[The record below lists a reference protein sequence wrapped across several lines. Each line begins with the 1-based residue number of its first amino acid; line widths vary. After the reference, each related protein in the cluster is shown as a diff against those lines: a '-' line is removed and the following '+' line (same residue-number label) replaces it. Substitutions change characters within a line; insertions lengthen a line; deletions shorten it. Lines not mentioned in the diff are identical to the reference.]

1 LRWASLRFLL
11 VLVLINAVF
20 CGVAFAEPVE
30 LAGQLVDLLVAHDFA
45 GVTSHFDAQMTDFLP
60 VDGLTALWI
69 GLETDFGPLQEK
81 GEVTTAQQD
90 GITGVRFESLFERSL
105 VRISFFFTE
114 DEKVAGLLLQPGEEP
129 LPWEKPAYVDE
140 SRFREEEVIIGSGK
154 WQLPGT
160 LTIPVGE
167 GPFAAVVLV
176 HGSGAHDRDETI
188 GPNKPFKELAWGLA
202 CQGIAVLRYDKRT
215 YACAGRIIGDVERTL
230 TVKEETVDDAV
241 LAVALLRTRPEIDAR
256 RIFVLGHS
264 LGGMLIPRIGLVDEG
279 IHGFIVMAGVDRP
292 LEDAIT
298 AQNKYLT
305 ELDGTVD
312 EDETFALAEI
322 AKVVAEIKSP
332 ELKPDAKQPL
342 FFAYAPYWLDLRG
355 YQPAETAKTLKR
367 PVLVLQG
374 GRDWQVSQDEFTRW
388 KAALEGEPGFA
399 AHLYPSLNHLF
410 LPGEGP
416 SSLEEYDIP
425 GNIPEEVISDIA
437 RWIGGLPGPE
447 E

>member
-1 LRWASLRFLL
+1 MLVCSLG
-11 VLVLINAVF
+11 
-20 CGVAFAEPVE
+20 CGVAFSEPVE
-30 LAGQLVDLLVAHDFA
+30 LAGQLVDLLVAHNFA
-45 GVTSHFDAQMTDFLP
+45 GVTSHFDAQMAEFLP

-90 GITGVRFESLFERSL
+90 GITGVRFESLFERSM
-105 VRISFFFTE
+105 VRISFFFTS
-114 DEKVAGLLLQPGEEP
+114 DEKVAGFMLQPGEEP
-129 LPWEKPAYVDE
+129 LPWERPAYVDE
-140 SRFREEEVIIGSGK
+140 GKFREEEVIVGSGK

-160 LTIPVGE
+160 LSLPMGE
-167 GPFAAVVLV
+167 GPFPAVVLV

-188 GPNKPFKELAWGLA
+188 GPSKPFKDLAWGLA
-202 CQGIAVLRYDKRT
+202 CRGIAVLRYDKRT
-215 YACAGRIIGDVERTL
+215 YCCAGRIIGDVERAL
-230 TVKEETVDDAV
+230 TVKEETVDDAL
-241 LAVALLRTRPEIDAR
+241 LAVTLLRTRLELDPKR
-256 RIFVLGHS
+256 LFVLGHS
-264 LGGMLIPRIGLVDEG
+264 LGGMLIPRLGARDEDIG
-279 IHGFIVMAGVDRP
+279 GFIVMAGVDRP

-312 EDETFALAEI
+312 EAETYALTEI
-322 AKVVAEIKSP
+322 AKLVALIKSP
-332 ELKPDAKQPL
+332 DLKPDEKQPL
-342 FFAYAPYWLDLRG
+342 FSSYAPYWLDLRG
-355 YQPAETAKTLKR
+355 YQPAEEAKALKR

-374 GRDWQVSQDEFTRW
+374 ERDWQVSQEEFNRW
-388 KAALEGEPGFA
+388 KAALEGSKGFA

-437 RWIGGLPGPE
+437 SWIGQLPGPE

>member
-1 LRWASLRFLL
+1 MRLL
-11 VLVLINAVF
+11 FVLVLISAIF
-20 CGVAFAEPVE
+20 CGVAFSEPVE

-45 GVTSHFDAQMTDFLP
+45 GVTSHFDAQMAEFLP

-69 GLETDFGPLQEK
+69 GLETDFGPLQSK

-90 GITGVRFESLFERSL
+90 GITGVRFESLFERSM
-105 VRISFFFTE
+105 VRISFFFTS

-140 SRFREEEVIIGSGK
+140 GKFREEEVIVGSGK

-160 LTIPVGE
+160 LTLPAGE
-167 GPFAAVVLV
+167 GPFPAVVLV
-176 HGSGAHDRDETI
+176 HGSGPHDRDETI
-188 GPNKPFKELAWGLA
+188 GSNKPFKDLAWGLA
-202 CQGIAVLRYDKRT
+202 CRGIAVLRYDKRT
-215 YACAGRIIGDVERTL
+215 YCCAGRIIGDVERAL
-230 TVKEETVDDAV
+230 TVKEETVDDAL
-241 LAVALLRTRPEIDAR
+241 LAVALLRTRPELDPK

-264 LGGMLIPRIGLVDEG
+264 LGGMLIPRIGARDED
-279 IHGFIVMAGVDRP
+279 IAGFIVIAGVDRP
-292 LEDAIT
+292 LEDAIME
-298 AQNKYLT
+298 QNKYLT

-312 EDETFALAEI
+312 EAETYALTEI
-322 AKVVAEIKSP
+322 AKLVALIKSP
-332 ELKPDAKQPL
+332 DLKPDEKQPL
-342 FFAYAPYWLDLRG
+342 FSCYAPYWLDLRG
-355 YQPAETAKTLKR
+355 YQPAESAKALNR

-374 GRDWQVSQDEFTRW
+374 GRDWQVSQEEFNRW
-388 KAALEGEPGFA
+388 KAALEGSKGFA

-425 GNIPEEVISDIA
+425 GNIPEEVIADIA
-437 RWIGGLPGPE
+437 SWIGQLPGPE